1 MDPVY
6 ADFDEPYIP
15 KPKNIQR
22 RVSNTS
28 SDGHPSD
35 LPKLAEHVRRDSTG
49 KLEPRSETVMIPCV
63 QNIKECFDPRKTR
76 PLVVSRDLPVPEL
89 IDCVDFR
96 VTFTINGV
104 PYTPMRVDAEVER
117 IRLPDLPSIPLP
129 KLSSISDPRD
139 PRDPRRR
146 LSQSSYP
153 VIPALSESIPLWAHS
168 TPSSSEPVTPTRKKI
183 SFQDYLKKS
192 EKPEAIAE
200 KPIDQSNAVMPVI
213 YGPEV

>member
-1 MDPVY
+1 
-6 ADFDEPYIP
+6 
-15 KPKNIQR
+15 
-22 RVSNTS
+22 
-28 SDGHPSD
+28 
-35 LPKLAEHVRRDSTG
+35 
-49 KLEPRSETVMIPCV
+49 
-63 QNIKECFDPRKTR
+63 
-76 PLVVSRDLPVPEL
+76 
-89 IDCVDFR
+89 
-96 VTFTINGV
+96 
-104 PYTPMRVDAEVER
+104 MRVDAEVER

-139 PRDPRRR
+139 PRGPLGDPRDPRRR

-153 VIPALSESIPLWAHS
+153 VIPALSESIPLWAQS